1 MNLHPALSMLGV
13 WLACLLAF
21 AALPYQLLDR
31 PFSALGLASLMTF
44 TLTFV
49 IGTVMV
55 RAPRAPK
62 NATPIQA
69 PTGVPAA
76 QRLVGAISLFATICL
91 LVDAQGKDVLDL
103 VAAYEL
109 RSEAADALLKGE
121 ASSSSVW
128 FQLSF
133 ITFPAAYVFI
143 ALHILY
149 APRIRVL
156 PLVCLGFAPI
166 VLATVAMGGRNPIFY
181 ALLVA
186 LVSWRERRKVNHARP
201 ESKPLVKRVFWT
213 SLVFLLIAGLFG
225 YFVTVFIVR
234 AQVAGGVEGMFDYAA
249 AVWGIGFQGPG
260 FDLLFAV
267 FGDYGTY
274 FLFIFVW
281 YLVQGLVM
289 SNYLFSAYE
298 GPLQLGVYGVD
309 MLSAVARRVAPERL
323 ALGFDSLLSLGTY
336 GFLPSAWGS
345 LWVDFGWGGLLACA
359 VWGAFTALA
368 WRRIVRERQG
378 RWLLVG
384 PFVSLGILFSVIN
397 TPFGFVNGLMT
408 HIWLAA
414 AFLILKPGN
423 PQPAATQ

>member
-1 MNLHPALSMLGV
+1 MLGV
-13 WLACLLAF
+13 WLACVLAF
-21 AALPYQLLDR
+21 AVLPYQLLDR
-31 PFSALGLASLMTF
+31 PFSALGLTSLVTF
-44 TLTFV
+44 TLAFV

-55 RAPRAPK
+55 RAPRA
-62 NATPIQA
+62 NQDTALIEA
-69 PTGVPAA
+69 PAGAVAA
-76 QRLVGAISLFATICL
+76 QRFVAGIALFTSACL
-91 LVDAQGKDVLDL
+91 LIDAQGKDVFDL

-109 RSEAADALLKGE
+109 RSETADALLKGE
-121 ASSSSVW
+121 ASSSSIW

-133 ITFPAAYVFI
+133 ISFPAAYVFI
-143 ALHILY
+143 ALHLLY
-149 APRIRVL
+149 APRIRVVA
-156 PLVCLGFAPI
+156 LVCLGFAPI
-166 VLATVAMGGRNPIFY
+166 VLATVSMGGRNPIFY

-186 LVSWRERRKVNHARP
+186 LVSWRERRKVNHP
-201 ESKPLVKRVFWT
+201 KPLSRPFGERFFWT
-213 SLVFLLIAGLFG
+213 TLVLLMVGGLFG

-249 AVWGIGFQGPG
+249 KVWGIGFAGPG

-267 FGDYGTY
+267 LGDYGTY
-274 FLFIFVW
+274 MLFIFTW

-289 SNYLFSAYE
+289 SNYLFSAYD
-298 GPLQLGVYGVD
+298 GPMQLGVYGIE
-309 MLSAVARRVAPERL
+309 MLSALERRLSPERL

-345 LWVDFGWGGLLACA
+345 LWVDFGWGGLLAC
-359 VWGAFTALA
+359 VTWGAFTALA

-408 HIWLAA
+408 HIFLAA
-414 AFLILKPGN
+414 AFLMLKPAKST
-423 PQPAATQ
+423 PAASR